1 MNKHQMT
8 DSDMLAI
15 KNLTLAP
22 YIQLAVRLID
32 VPRRHL
38 SNAFRHQGD
47 TLFILFDYG
56 YTDPVLLKAA
66 IIHDLLEDCPETRHE
81 EITRHEDG
89 PAVLALVQEV
99 SRQPGETKDIFLR
112 RILETGS
119 TQAKILK
126 SADRIS
132 NLIALGFTSDAAFIQ
147 RYIKETADF
156 VLPMA
161 NQVSPNMARELCDLL
176 ASRQSIL
183 EILFRY
189 NQCRIDQNEAANQAK

>member
-1 MNKHQMT
+1 MNRHQMT
-8 DSDMLAI
+8 DQDMLAI

-32 VPRRHL
+32 VPRKHL

-66 IIHDLLEDCPETRHE
+66 VIHDLLEDCPETRYD
-81 EITRHEDG
+81 EITRHDDG
-89 PAVLALVQEV
+89 PAVLSLVQEV
-99 SRQPGETKDIFLR
+99 SKRPGEAKPDFLR

-119 TQAKILK
+119 VNAKVLK

-132 NLIALGFTSDAAFIQ
+132 NLIALGFTSDAAFIE
-147 RYIKETADF
+147 RYIKETEKF
-156 VLPMA
+156 VIPMA
-161 NQVSPNMARELCDLL
+161 ESVAPNMATELRDLL
-176 ASRQSIL
+176 ESRKNIL
-183 EILFRY
+183 EILLRY
-189 NQCRIDQNEAANQAK
+189 NQCQLPGSKA